1 MLFLRPHIRHLVKKL
16 RIYNT
21 FNSVCVPTRPSDSVA
36 SDASD
41 LGNLTFTYEEEADP
55 QVFCDPIAL
64 YLSLFH
70 NIRLG
75 YAGWYFVNNNN

>member
-1 MLFLRPHIRHLVKKL
+1 MLFLRSSYQTSSKET